1 MRSNIVNIN
10 HSVVTPTKNDECTV
24 EAVGSRHRS
33 VSETAVA
40 MEKSVR
46 RSQQP
51 TTAVPGYEESIV
63 VLSIWRDDHMAMAH
77 SFEKALLTERP

>member
-10 HSVVTPTKNDECTV
+10 HSVVTPTKTDAT